1 MTGIGRALRPGE
13 AVVLDTLSGTAV
25 DELRLR
31 LSAPAAT
38 PDLVAMLLTEDGKV
52 RNDDDL
58 IFYNNPTSSDDS
70 VQFQAGQGDAQW
82 IRLRLQSLD
91 ADIAK
96 VVFGCAG
103 GLLDRAEASELTLTL
118 LDRNSAPLAAATFPA
133 DATHRA
139 MILFEVYRRQ
149 GHWRCRLLAQ
159 GYAGGLAALVTEFGV
174 SVEGEEAPPAPP
186 PTPTPSLP
194 SSAAQPPVTGS
205 APAIQPPVTG
215 SAPAAQPPVTGSAP
229 ASQPPTPTSQPQA
242 PAPEPSAPPSYPHQP
257 PGAGPQP
264 DGSPSASVPPVP
276 ASDPQWTPSADTARR
291 GGLFTSRKRQQL
303 EAEND
308 ELKRLLAT
316 SGALDNAAIASER
329 QRLTTEVAALAAE
342 AQRRRADLT
351 GLEQRLHQVRAAI
364 ATAEGDAELTDVGI
378 YRYRHRLD
386 DSIAYKGR
394 IDALRDRFKD
404 TAKRGAAVTGNT
416 DWTVNGSLAQGRKM
430 VNEMSKLMLRAYN
443 ADADHAVRTMR
454 AYKLDSALTRLDT
467 TRNTIARLGA
477 TMNIRIS
484 DEYHRLRRQELE
496 LTADYLSK
504 VEEEKERQRQ
514 MREQQREQQRA
525 DAEYARE
532 QERLERDRHKYA
544 EALAQ
549 LEARGDTAKAE
560 EIRGRLGS
568 VTDALAGLIER
579 RSNMRL
585 GHVYVISN
593 IGSFGPRMVKI
604 GMTRR
609 LEPMDRIREL
619 GDASVPFRFD
629 VHALIFSEDAIALET
644 ALHQRF
650 AAQRVN
656 HVNAH
661 REFFYVTPAEVRGA
675 IADLGSQYLLEYTED
690 IDAAEWRQS
699 GGPERAVLPT

>member
-13 AVVLDTLSGTAV
+13 AVVLDTLSSTAV

-38 PDLVAMLLTEDGKV
+38 PDLVAMLLAEDGKV

-58 IFYNNPTSSDDS
+58 IFYNNPISSDDS

-103 GLLDRAEASELTLTL
+103 GLLDQAEASELTLTL

-174 SVEGEEAPPAPP
+174 SVEGEETPPAP
-186 PTPTPSLP
+186 
-194 SSAAQPPVTGS
+194 
-205 APAIQPPVTG
+205 APAIQPP
-215 SAPAAQPPVTGSAP
+215 AL
-229 ASQPPTPTSQPQA
+229 ASQPQAPASQPQA
-242 PAPEPSAPPSYPHQP
+242 PAPAPSVPPSYPHQL
-257 PGAGPQP
+257 P
-264 DGSPSASVPPVP
+264 DGSPQQHGSPSAPVPPVSPIPGP
-276 ASDPQWTPSADTARR
+276 APDPQWTPSPDSGRR

-329 QRLTTEVAALAAE
+329 HRLTTEVAALAAE

-351 GLEQRLHQVRAAI
+351 GLEQRLNQVRAAI

-404 TAKRGAAVTGNT
+404 TAKRGAAVTGDTN
-416 DWTVNGSLAQGRKM
+416 WTVNGSLAQGRKM

-549 LEARGDTAKAE
+549 LEARGDTVKAE

-650 AAQRVN
+650 ATQRVN

-661 REFFYVTPAEVRGA
+661 REFFYVTPAEVREA

-690 IDAAEWRQS
+690 IEAPEWRQS